1 MGASPEEGKKAGE
14 QNLPNGEDTKKS
26 KVEIQENGDQS
37 KVETTAGCC
46 QGSNG
51 FTCCRD
57 ETSGSGKNIIIEENS
72 KEASEDQVPKKASK
86 SCCWA
91 GKWEQSE
98 ILAAVAIVGAVAT
111 VAVAYSFYRRSS
123 G

>member
-1 MGASPEEGKKAGE
+1 MGSNPEEVLKVGE
-14 QNLPNGEDTKKS
+14 QKLPNGEDIKKS

-37 KVETTAGCC
+37 KVETFTGCC

-51 FTCCRD
+51 FSCCRD
-57 ETSGSGKNIIIEENS
+57 ETSGKSSRIEEKS
-72 KEASEDQVPKKASK
+72 KETSEDQVPKKASK
-86 SCCWA
+86 FSCWT

-98 ILAAVAIVGAVAT
+98 ILAAVAVIGAVAT
-111 VAVAYSFYRRSS
+111 VAVAYSIYRRS